1 MRKFTIILADDEQQ
15 ILLGMKKGIDWDTL
29 GFVVAGIAGNGKEA
43 LELVEHTHADLL
55 ISDIKMPFMDGLELS
70 EIIHEKC
77 MNTKIILFSGW
88 GDFEYA
94 RKAIS
99 YGVSEYVMKPID
111 FENMKKLLQDMHERL
126 EKEYDDKINRQRLEE
141 IYRESQPLLRQQ
153 FFSQLVTGTINLS
166 DLKQRTENLQLDFSY
181 SAYNMVAIKIKNE
194 GKTDVL
200 SELSIKETIRE
211 ALERIATVYEFGMYD
226 CEIYLLCQRH
236 NNYIDKIARIIEETA
251 VLIQKIFSASVSC
264 GIGKDCSEI
273 CEIQSLYKQTM
284 EALEYN
290 LAEKDECYTY
300 YNDILPTDKNVSDWT
315 EEAVAIE
322 KIITGCTEDE
332 LRGEIDKI
340 LVKLHS
346 AHYSISEY
354 QIVILEILFAISHLY
369 KKYQITMDEELAGSK
384 KMAVKIL
391 SINTGKELDNWLFN
405 YCNFIRSLI
414 QKKQI
419 DNNIVLA
426 EQTKLYVSKNF
437 MKPDL
442 SVETMCDEL
451 HVSPSH
457 FSKVFKQETGMTF
470 INYLTGIRM
479 QEAKRLLDKTD
490 YKSHVIGEMVGY
502 PEPNYFSYVFKKNCG
517 VSPVKYR
524 KQ

>member
-1 MRKFTIILADDEQQ
+1 M
-15 ILLGMKKGIDWDTL
+15 
-29 GFVVAGIAGNGKEA
+29 
-43 LELVEHTHADLL
+43 
-55 ISDIKMPFMDGLELS
+55 
-70 EIIHEKC
+70 
-77 MNTKIILFSGW
+77 
-88 GDFEYA
+88 
-94 RKAIS
+94 
-99 YGVSEYVMKPID
+99 
-111 FENMKKLLQDMHERL
+111 
-126 EKEYDDKINRQRLEE
+126 
-141 IYRESQPLLRQQ
+141 
-153 FFSQLVTGTINLS
+153 
-166 DLKQRTENLQLDFSY
+166 
-181 SAYNMVAIKIKNE
+181 
-194 GKTDVL
+194 
-200 SELSIKETIRE
+200 
-211 ALERIATVYEFGMYD
+211 
-226 CEIYLLCQRH
+226 
-236 NNYIDKIARIIEETA
+236 
-251 VLIQKIFSASVSC
+251 
-264 GIGKDCSEI
+264 
-273 CEIQSLYKQTM
+273 
-284 EALEYN
+284 
-290 LAEKDECYTY
+290 
-300 YNDILPTDKNVSDWT
+300 PTDKNVSDWT
-315 EEAVAIE
+315 EEAGAIE